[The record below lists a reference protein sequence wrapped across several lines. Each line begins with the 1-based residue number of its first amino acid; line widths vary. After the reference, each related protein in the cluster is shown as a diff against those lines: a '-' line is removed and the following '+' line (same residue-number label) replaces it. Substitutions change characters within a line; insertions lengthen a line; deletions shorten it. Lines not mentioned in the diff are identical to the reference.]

1 MHRRW
6 KSSVFFAIIPLSIHT
21 DLGQEGIQ
29 KIEVKNISTNS

>member
-6 KSSVFFAIIPLSIHT
+6 KSSVFFTIIPLLIHT

-29 KIEVKNISTNS
+29 EIEIKNISTNS